1 VTWKF
6 LKSQYKIQGDPEC
19 SAVTQ
24 IFFDPEPTLLQQKRI
39 AQAIIHF
46 KRVIQIFIP
55 DGPRGDPIPYHCPS
69 FVFGPLPILEIMR
82 RYSPENRNQYSNAIQ
97 DLKAAFKE
105 SNAVI
110 NAIENASGLNELI
123 FFMWVA
129 DEKCCPWYWEWIAEN
144 QNLTTDQPPLI
155 STVADAIWW
164 AEFRLSFILASV
176 QPNSLPRL
184 LKIPRTF
191 EGLREFLSG
200 VRQPLRMP
208 PQRYNS
214 PRVRVE
220 RPDQ

>member
-24 IFFDPEPTLLQQKRI
+24 IFFDPELTLLQQKRI

-46 KRVIQIFIP
+46 QRVIQTFIP
-55 DGPRGDPIPYHCPS
+55 DGRRGDPIPYRCAS
-69 FVFGPLPILEIMR
+69 FILEIMR
-82 RYSPENRNQYSNAIQ
+82 RYSPENRNQYSDAIQ
-97 DLKAAFKE
+97 ELKAAFEE

-110 NAIENASGLNELI
+110 NAIENASGLNEVM

-129 DEKCCPWYWEWIAEN
+129 DEICCPWYWEWITEN

-164 AEFRLSFILASV
+164 AQFRLSFILASV

-184 LKIPRTF
+184 SKIPRTF

-200 VRQPLRMP
+200 VRRPLRMP
-208 PQRYNS
+208 RQRYNS

>member
-24 IFFDPEPTLLQQKRI
+24 IFFDPEITLLQHKRI
-39 AQAIIHF
+39 AQAIVHF
-46 KRVIQIFIP
+46 KQVMQTFIP
-55 DGPRGDPIPYHCPS
+55 DGPRGRPGMYLYPWS
-69 FVFGPLPILEIMR
+69 VFGPLPILETMR
-82 RYSPENRNQYSNAIQ
+82 RHSPENWDQNNALIQ
-97 DLKAAFKE
+97 ELKAAFKE
-105 SNAVI
+105 PNAVI
-110 NAIENASGLNELI
+110 KAVENARDHNELM

-129 DEKCCPWYWEWIAEN
+129 DETCCPWYWEWIAEN

-164 AEFRLSFILASV
+164 AEFRLSFILACV
-176 QPNSLPRL
+176 QPSSLPRL

-208 PQRYNS
+208 RQRNNP
-214 PRVRVE
+214 PRVRVD